1 MEHTVIWIRDA
12 HRPAVRLRLRPS
24 LLIGTLVLFLV
35 LVLVAAVLSVLCY
48 RLWSDRQQL
57 ERTLEEETARFHR
70 SSAEQMRRIEQ
81 LEAEMAQLSRQAEEI
96 GRRIAEMEKLET
108 SLRSITGPN
117 SRLQAGSGQGGPE
130 PEPATAPIGEAPE
143 AGGSIETDYDAFA
156 RRTRDLSDRLASALH
171 LLRSTPHRWPTDSR
185 DVSSPFGYRK
195 DPFTGRKTF
204 HTGVDI
210 AASFGDPV
218 YATADGRVAETGS
231 DRVRGRFVV
240 LDHKS
245 GLQTAYLHLSRIA
258 VAEGD
263 SVAAGDVI
271 GFVGS
276 TGRSTG
282 PHLHYE
288 VMRDGWVVDP
298 NPYLPD

>member
-1 MEHTVIWIRDA
+1 MEHTVIWIRDD
-12 HRPAVRLRLRPS
+12 RPAVRLRLRPS
-24 LLIGTLVLFLV
+24 LLIGILALFIVLALTT
-35 LVLVAAVLSVLCY
+35 AVLSVLCF
-48 RLWSDRQQL
+48 RLWTDRQQL
-57 ERTLEEETARFHR
+57 ERTLEEETTRFHR
-70 SSAEQMRRIEQ
+70 SSAEQTRRIEQ
-81 LEAEMAQLSRQAEEI
+81 LRTEMAQLSRQAEEI

-108 SLRSITGPN
+108 SLRSMTDPN
-117 SRLQAGSGQGGPE
+117 ARLHTSPGQGGPE
-130 PEPATAPIGEAPE
+130 PGLTAVSIGRAPE
-143 AGGSIETDYDAFA
+143 SGGPIETAYDAFA

-204 HTGVDI
+204 HTGIDI
-210 AASFGDPV
+210 AANFGDPV
-218 YATADGRVAETGS
+218 YATADGRVAEIGS
-231 DRVRGRFVV
+231 DRARGRFVV
-240 LDHKS
+240 IDHNS
-245 GLQTAYLHLSRIA
+245 GIRTAYLHLSRIA

-263 SVAAGDVI
+263 SVAAGNVV

-288 VMRDGWVVDP
+288 VIRDGEVVDP
-298 NPYLPD
+298 DPYLPD